1 MSCIEIRAQLP
12 AYAERGDAPLAVRR
26 HVARCPDCSAELAR
40 YEELRDAL
48 GGLATRV
55 VEPPPGLA
63 RSLAAIPERDRR
75 LDHVRT
81 HVVRNR
87 KAYAGGVV
95 VALAGAGATALWRA
109 RSRRLAAA

>member
-1 MSCIEIRAQLP
+1 MSCHEIREQLP
-12 AYAERGDAPLAVRR
+12 AYAARGDAPLAVRR
-26 HVARCPDCSAELAR
+26 HVARCDRCAAELAR

-63 RSLAAIPERDRR
+63 RALAAIPAGDRR
-75 LDHVRT
+75 IHHVRT

-95 VALAGAGATALWRA
+95 IALAGAAGTALWRA
-109 RSRRLAAA
+109 RSRRPVAA